1 MHKVLKIHL
10 LKLMV
15 GASVLCSSASLNSHI
30 RNYNISISFPCFKQK
45 LSFFFSVMIKIK
57 ILQNF
62 YLIMIFSGFVEDVH
76 YLLYNSNNYKNK
88 KGFVKKARKSDFDC

>member
-1 MHKVLKIHL
+1 
-10 LKLMV
+10 
-15 GASVLCSSASLNSHI
+15 
-30 RNYNISISFPCFKQK
+30 
-45 LSFFFSVMIKIK
+45 MIKIK